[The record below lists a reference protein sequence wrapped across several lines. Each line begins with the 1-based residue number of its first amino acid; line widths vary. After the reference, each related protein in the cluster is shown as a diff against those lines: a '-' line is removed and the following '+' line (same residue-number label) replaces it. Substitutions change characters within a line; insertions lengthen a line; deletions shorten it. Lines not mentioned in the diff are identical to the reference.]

1 MSFISRIIYV
11 TFWIKKSDIG
21 TIRYFLI
28 NRCWERMQL
37 MLILPVAT
45 FLQNPVLQPLAT
57 ADYFQKRVGCW
68 HHIPLN
74 RQQLPSNHLPSQFL
88 STDIDQDTL
97 TVILMS
103 TADVG
108 DRLNGMVQHSV
119 GSGWIL
125 ERPALSLLFN
135 TVSWWDS
142 CRSRN
147 LLPRIF
153 TGFDFLWAA
162 VFPIPNSLQI
172 VSHLNKAWGR
182 KEEVVTSFPSAAW
195 TSLMFQHFGVLY
207 EMVFGSG
214 QDCRVA
220 PGGQYYPNEN
230 ESLRLLMPR

>member
-1 MSFISRIIYV
+1 MYVKYKPYNTGPLTCCLHIIPNYQLCVLFESGWCHLFHASSMLLSGSKRV
-11 TFWIKKSDIG
+11 TLVQSG
-21 TIRYFLI
+21 I

-108 DRLNGMVQHSV
+108 DRLHGMVQHSV
-119 GSGWIL
+119 WKWL
-125 ERPALSLLFN
+125 N
-135 TVSWWDS
+135 
-142 CRSRN
+142 
-147 LLPRIF
+147 PRASSIVF
-153 TGFDFLWAA
+153 T
-162 VFPIPNSLQI
+162 I
-172 VSHLNKAWGR
+172 
-182 KEEVVTSFPSAAW
+182 
-195 TSLMFQHFGVLY
+195 
-207 EMVFGSG
+207 
-214 QDCRVA
+214 
-220 PGGQYYPNEN
+220 
-230 ESLRLLMPR
+230 